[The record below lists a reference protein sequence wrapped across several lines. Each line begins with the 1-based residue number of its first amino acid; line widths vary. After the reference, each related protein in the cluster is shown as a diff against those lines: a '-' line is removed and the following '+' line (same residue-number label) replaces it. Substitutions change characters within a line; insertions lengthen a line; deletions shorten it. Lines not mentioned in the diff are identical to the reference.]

1 MEKEDQLIA
10 RALMGDETAFENLL
24 RPYRQGMLNTAYR
37 MTGNS
42 EEAKEVCQEAVIK
55 VFKYL
60 RSFKRGKSFKNW
72 IYKTLIN
79 CAYDD
84 LKRRGRREQVIEN
97 QKRQTV
103 KQIHNPEAVFLN
115 MEIKEKI
122 QTFLQVL
129 SPKEKAVFLLRDV
142 DGLSIKEA
150 SEVLK
155 SSSVSV
161 RTHLSRA
168 RQKIRREF
176 EKKYF
181 DPEKENRS

>member
-10 RALMGDETAFENLL
+10 RALMGDETAFEHLL
-24 RPYRQGMLNTAYR
+24 LPYRQGMLNTAYR

-60 RSFKRGKSFKNW
+60 RSFKKGKSFKSW
-72 IYKTLIN
+72 VYKTLIN

-97 QKRQTV
+97 QKRQTDRR
-103 KQIHNPEAVFLN
+103 IPNPEAVFLD

-142 DGLSIKEA
+142 DGMSIKEA
-150 SEVLK
+150 SEILK

-168 RQKIRREF
+168 RQKIRQEF
-176 EKKYF
+176 EKNYF
-181 DPEKENRS
+181 DPEKEGRS

>member
-1 MEKEDQLIA
+1 
-10 RALMGDETAFENLL
+10 MGDETAFENLL

-42 EEAKEVCQEAVIK
+42 EEAKEVFQEAVIK

-79 CAYDD
+79 CAYDG
-84 LKRRGRREQVIEN
+84 LKKRGRREQMIEN

-103 KQIHNPEAVFLN
+103 KQIHSPEAEFLN
-115 MEIKEKI
+115 GEIKEKI

-181 DPEKENRS
+181 DPEKESRP